1 MLVEIPDL
9 DVIFGL
15 ILAFIGGLFTLFVY
29 SKLKSISASN
39 EQTKQD
45 SERLEFYERQ
55 LIDLKIKLDAIDL
68 ENLSFSQETPQNI
81 VKNEEKPVQVEAK
94 QGQVVPEQAPV
105 PARVERTPN
114 MSSGDIVEA
123 VLRLIT
129 DRSRTSRDIQITL
142 GKSREH
148 ISRTMKKMSDDG
160 LTIAAISEG
169 GSVNPQILE
178 YNSSE
183 DSWTL
188 KDTDLKTDE
197 LSTFSLAEASNK
209 IAMTFSGDAKRLA
222 VITNDPTTGQGV
234 A

>member
-9 DVIFGL
+9 NVIFGL
-15 ILAFIGGLFTLFVY
+15 ISAFIGGLFTLFVY
-29 SKLKSISASN
+29 SRLKADSASN
-39 EQTKQD
+39 NQIKAD

-68 ENLSFSQETPQNI
+68 ENLSFSQEIPQDI
-81 VKNEEKPVQVEAK
+81 VKNEEKPVQVVKK
-94 QGQVVPEQAPV
+94 QVQIMPEQVPV
-105 PARVERTPN
+105 SARVERTPN

-160 LTIAAISEG
+160 LVKRNTNAKPYSYSITQNGLSKLSEPGSAPQTIA
-169 GSVNPQILE
+169 PQT
-178 YNSSE
+178 S
-183 DSWTL
+183 
-188 KDTDLKTDE
+188 
-197 LSTFSLAEASNK
+197 
-209 IAMTFSGDAKRLA
+209 
-222 VITNDPTTGQGV
+222 
-234 A
+234 

>member
-1 MLVEIPDL
+1 MLVEIPEL

-29 SKLKSISASN
+29 SRIKGVSASKD
-39 EQTKQD
+39 QTKAD

-55 LIDLKIKLDAIDL
+55 LIDLKIKLDAIDM
-68 ENLSFSQETPQNI
+68 ENLNFSQEIPQNI
-81 VKNEEKPVQVEAK
+81 VKNEEKPVQVVEK
-94 QGQVVPEQAPV
+94 QVQVMPEQVPV

-114 MSSGDIVEA
+114 MSSGDIVET

-160 LTIAAISEG
+160 LVERNTNAKPYSYSITQNGLSKLSGTGTTAQTIATQTS
-169 GSVNPQILE
+169 
-178 YNSSE
+178 
-183 DSWTL
+183 
-188 KDTDLKTDE
+188 
-197 LSTFSLAEASNK
+197 
-209 IAMTFSGDAKRLA
+209 
-222 VITNDPTTGQGV
+222 
-234 A
+234 

>member
-1 MLVEIPDL
+1 MLVEIPEL
-9 DVIFGL
+9 DVILGL

-29 SKLKSISASN
+29 SRIKGVSASKD
-39 EQTKQD
+39 QTKAD

-55 LIDLKIKLDAIDL
+55 LIDLKIKLDAIDM
-68 ENLSFSQETPQNI
+68 ENLNFSQEIPQNI
-81 VKNEEKPVQVEAK
+81 VKNEEKPVQVVEK
-94 QGQVVPEQAPV
+94 QVQVMPEQGPV

-160 LTIAAISEG
+160 LVERNTNAKPYSYSITQDGRSRLSGSGGTPQTI
-169 GSVNPQILE
+169 VPQT
-178 YNSSE
+178 S
-183 DSWTL
+183 
-188 KDTDLKTDE
+188 
-197 LSTFSLAEASNK
+197 
-209 IAMTFSGDAKRLA
+209 
-222 VITNDPTTGQGV
+222 
-234 A
+234 